1 MKGKRKLRE
10 RLMVL
15 ALTFTMTAGMMVEPV
30 RIRAAQSGETVNVT
44 AVNNAEAVPEDLE
57 GGEVGL

>member
-1 MKGKRKLRE
+1 
-10 RLMVL
+10 MVL

-44 AVNNAEAVPEDLE
+44 AVNNAEAVPEALE